1 MIDPMK
7 WRKMIA
13 AGVVSGVLTFSGAAQ
28 AAAPQSDEDAAT
40 HDARTEGYAG
50 KVQIDGS
57 VAGTWII
64 FILVTIVS
72 LSALFKDAKRSH
84 LD

>member
-1 MIDPMK
+1 MIDRMK

-13 AGVVSGVLTFSGAAQ
+13 AGLVSSMLAFGGTAQ

-57 VAGTWII
+57 QAGTWII
-64 FILVTIVS
+64 FVLVTIVS